1 MPRRKEFD
9 VEITLDRAADVF
21 WSKGYEGAS
30 IQDLLDQMELNRGS
44 LYDTFG
50 GKHELYLSVL
60 ERYSEKY
67 QKIFRVLEGT
77 GSGKKAIRTVFLN
90 SLDPANPPPGKS
102 GCLVTNAMV
111 EMAPH
116 CQQTA
121 ARLQRIMRRLE
132 KAFETALHRAQDQG
146 EVSPN
151 RDIRALAH
159 FLTVAFHGI
168 RAVARLMPGNTMIRN
183 FVEVALSSVE

>member
-67 QKIFRVLEGT
+67 
-77 GSGKKAIRTVFLN
+77 
-90 SLDPANPPPGKS
+90 
-102 GCLVTNAMV
+102 
-111 EMAPH
+111 
-116 CQQTA
+116 
-121 ARLQRIMRRLE
+121 
-132 KAFETALHRAQDQG
+132 
-146 EVSPN
+146 
-151 RDIRALAH
+151 
-159 FLTVAFHGI
+159 
-168 RAVARLMPGNTMIRN
+168 
-183 FVEVALSSVE
+183 